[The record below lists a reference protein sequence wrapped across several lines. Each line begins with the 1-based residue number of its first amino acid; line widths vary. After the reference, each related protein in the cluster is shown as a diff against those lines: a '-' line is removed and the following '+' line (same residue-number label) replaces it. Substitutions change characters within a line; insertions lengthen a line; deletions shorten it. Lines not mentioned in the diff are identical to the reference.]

1 MTEWI
6 NRQSESMR
14 EASRALKRAQK
25 EQVRPHATSDTV
37 TSESGR
43 ASRHRGPTWGTSSQ
57 DNSEQPV
64 VFDDRG
70 RLPEEEEEGEEEE
83 DDDDHLEHLQSHD
96 AWSSQSWKNYGWND
110 WYQND
115 WQQDE
120 WQSGRSAEFRANVLA
135 AIGGEFSLKNVE
147 KALQE
152 QWRDDD
158 LAKRDRAKHMP
169 TSPWRRRRRRI
180 LKKKALLL
188 TLRPRILLK
197 TLRGMKP
204 SWESSKKSIL
214 PCKPSRTRGGLSK
227 RRGGDSKQ
235 VKMNRKFYP
244 TSSYKPPP
252 RCLPAPI
259 LC

>member
-6 NRQSESMR
+6 NRQSESMW

-25 EQVRPHATSDTV
+25 EQVQPHATSDTV

-57 DNSEQPV
+57 PV

-70 RLPEEEEEGEEEE
+70 RLPEEEEGEEDD

-158 LAKRDRAKHMP
+158 LAAKRVRAKQYANF
-169 TSPWRRRRRRI
+169 
-180 LKKKALLL
+180 ALEEEED
-188 TLRPRILLK
+188 P
-197 TLRGMKP
+197 
-204 SWESSKKSIL
+204 EEE
-214 PCKPSRTRGGLSK
+214 GLAAHSEAPNPAEDPQGYEAFMGEQQEINLALEAIKDK
-227 RRGGDSKQ
+227 RRTVKEARWRQQQ